1 MGSYLRCCFHFW
13 CTSLL
18 PRYLRQGITTI
29 PDFIEARFD
38 KGTKQFVTFFL
49 VSYVVNML
57 PITLYSGAVAMS
69 QIFSIEEIFGITY
82 AQGIW
87 VMVWV
92 IGIVGAIY
100 AIFGGLKAVAV
111 SDSINGVAL
120 VVGGLLV
127 PLFSILYIGS
137 GNFME
142 DLSTLSP
149 QRLRS
154 SMRFKIRM
162 TYHLRRYSQVTTGQ
176 PLLLGSRS
184 IDPTW
189 TWSEKFR
196 RRAKRNYLC
205 WFLESGY
212 SILSHYSRNY
222 GLPNFRWRYFECRHD
237 LSRACKYRS

>member
-1 MGSYLRCCFHFW
+1 MGWEVISGVVLVLVA
-13 CTSLL
+13 TLLL

-38 KGTKQFVTFFL
+38 KGTKQFVTLLFL

-142 DLSTLSP
+142 GLCQPLSP

-154 SMRFKIRM
+154 SMRLDPVRM
-162 TYHLRRYSQVTTGQ
+162 TYHLRRYSQVYYWSTSITGEPINQ
-176 PLLLGSRS
+176 LSNV
-184 IDPTW
+184 D
-189 TWSEKFR
+189 
-196 RRAKRNYLC
+196 
-205 WFLESGY
+205 LE
-212 SILSHYSRNY
+212 R
-222 GLPNFRWRYFECRHD
+222 
-237 LSRACKYRS
+237 KV